1 MHNTSRVD
9 DEPYPQLLQ
18 QKGFGG
24 FPSLCFMD
32 AEGNV
37 VVRQSARTV
46 EAFEATAS
54 RLKSLFELRA
64 KVESLRADA
73 SKSADLAKTEREL
86 LFVEMDLQCV
96 TADAAKQRAE
106 NLALGKEDMAAVQ
119 QFLFGAELRELR
131 NKARELGPEETSNRI
146 AAMAK
151 AGKTPPKDQESFFWQ
166 MTLTWA
172 AKNGDAE
179 LGQRAFDV
187 LDKQPAPDAM
197 KKRLQSML
205 EQSKSGG
212 K

>member
-9 DEPYPQLLQ
+9 DEPYPRLLQ
-18 QKGFGG
+18 EKGFGG

-64 KVESLRADA
+64 KVESLRADV

-106 NLALGKEDMAAVQ
+106 KLALGKEDMAAVQ

-131 NKARELGPEETSNRI
+131 GKARELGPEETSNRI

>member
-1 MHNTSRVD
+1 
-9 DEPYPQLLQ
+9 
-18 QKGFGG
+18 
-24 FPSLCFMD
+24 MD

-37 VVRQSARTV
+37 LVRQSARTV

-73 SKSADLAKTEREL
+73 NKAADLAKAERDL
-86 LFVEMDLQCV
+86 LFVEMELQCV
-96 TADAAKQRAE
+96 AADAAKQRAE
-106 NLALGKEDMAAVQ
+106 KLALGKEDMASVEQ
-119 QFLFGAELRELR
+119 YLFGAELRDLR
-131 NKARELGPEETSNRI
+131 NKMRELGPDETSNRI

-151 AGKTPPKDQESFFWQ
+151 SGKMPPKDQEAFFWQ

-172 AKNGDAE
+172 AKNGDGE

-187 LDKQPAPDAM
+187 LDKQPAPESM
-197 KKRLQSML
+197 KKRLQTLL